1 MSFGR
6 SESTNAS
13 PSVKLSEQSPLLL
26 VVMLPP
32 LDVLLERSIRF
43 LSFFDLILGLGVLD
57 LPRVVASFGFLVVF
71 LLVLRLVVPVVS
83 VGLAAAAFGAL
94 LRLRPVFLPHPPL
107 CFLPRPLCAR
117 SLELATGSSYS
128 GDVPNGDVLKG
139 GSLSL
144 SAPLPPAERPRPLL
158 AAERCARPLLAA
170 ERCPRPC
177 LRPLSAVCCFLP
189 AAECRPRPC
198 LRPLS
203 AVCSQSD
210 ADVSKA
216 DVSNSGDDSQC
227 AMGDGRQRWTMCNK
241 ACELRSCP
249 HQIKDCYAQHNVCE
263 MRRL

>member
-1 MSFGR
+1 MCCL
-6 SESTNAS
+6 NAQFVS
-13 PSVKLSEQSPLLL
+13 CPFLISSLVLVSWICHALLRLSV
-26 VVMLPP
+26 
-32 LDVLLERSIRF
+32 
-43 LSFFDLILGLGVLD
+43 
-57 LPRVVASFGFLVVF
+57 FLVVF

-158 AAERCARPLLAA
+158 AVERCARPLLAA

-227 AMGDGRQRWTMCNK
+227 AVGDGRQRWTMCNK

-249 HQIKDCYAQHNVCE
+249 HQIKDCYAQQNACD
-263 MRRL
+263 MRRLWMLTMRRPLYATLGSEHLFVRNLL